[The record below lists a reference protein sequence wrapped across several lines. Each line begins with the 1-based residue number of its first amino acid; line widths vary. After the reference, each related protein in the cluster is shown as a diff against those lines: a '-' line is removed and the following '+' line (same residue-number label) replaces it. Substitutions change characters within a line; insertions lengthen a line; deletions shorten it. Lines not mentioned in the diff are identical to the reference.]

1 MYTLYYSPGSAS
13 MAVHAALIEAGV
25 PYDLEMLDFQHG
37 EQRTSAYLRLN
48 PQGTVPT
55 LLIDGKPAFE
65 SAALLMTL
73 AERHPQA
80 DLAPGPGSPLR
91 PAWHQWMVY
100 LSNNLGATFRF
111 WFYPSDLGADEH
123 PDAVRRAL
131 QQKIEAAWECLDGE
145 LSANGPYLLG
155 ERFSTADLLLAMYMR
170 WSRNMPRPAT
180 SWPALDRLAL
190 LVRQRPSWKR
200 MTELEGLTDWTLMA

>member
-1 MYTLYYSPGSAS
+1 MYTLYYAPGSAS
-13 MAVHAALIEAGV
+13 MAVHAALIETGA
-25 PYDLEMLDFQHG
+25 PYALEMLDFQHG
-37 EQRTSAYLRLN
+37 EQRTPAYLLLN

-55 LLIDGKPAFE
+55 LVIDGKPAFE
-65 SAALLMTL
+65 AAALLMTL
-73 AERHPQA
+73 AERHPEA
-80 DLAPGPGSPLR
+80 DLAPPATSALR

-123 PDAVRRAL
+123 PDHVRKAL
-131 QQKIEAAWECLDGE
+131 REKIESVWSRLDSE
-145 LSANGPYLLG
+145 LAANGPYLLG
-155 ERFSTADLLLAMYMR
+155 DRFSAADLLLTMYMR

-180 SWPALDRLAL
+180 SWPALDRLAM

-200 MTELEGLTDWTLMA
+200 MVELEGLTDWTLMA